1 MIAEQTAEQTTEQ
14 TVEHWLT
21 EAYDYEPPRRG
32 QVCKGIILKFDT
44 SGIIVDVGL
53 KLDGLVP
60 QSDIDNLEEELVSEL
75 KLGQEIVTRMV
86 KPGGGDDRHLLS
98 LYQAQQEVDWEKA
111 QTLLENDEIWQG
123 EVTGHNRG
131 GLLAKFGQLQ
141 AFVPTSHLAV
151 NDRRKLADKN
161 RRDTFEAYIGQ
172 EIPLRF
178 IEVNHDSNRLIAS
191 ERQARQELQQQQME
205 ELLHTLLEGEVHR
218 GTVRHLAGFGAFV
231 DLGGADGLVHN
242 SELAWRKIRHPSEV
256 LNVGDEIDVYILNLD
271 HERKRISLSLKRL
284 LPDPWTVIEETL
296 AVDQLV
302 PGTVTNVVD
311 FGVFVALDMGVE
323 GLVHISELAD
333 PPPEHPREITRR
345 GQQLLLRVLRIDPAR
360 RRLGLSLKQV
370 SDSDREAFG
379 SG

>member
-1 MIAEQTAEQTTEQ
+1 MLAEQTL
-14 TVEHWLT
+14 EHWLT

-32 QVCKGIILKFDT
+32 QVCKGIILKFD
-44 SGIIVDVGL
+44 SNGITVDIGL

-60 QSDIDNLEEELVSEL
+60 QSDIENLEEEIVSEL

-86 KPGGGDDRHLLS
+86 KPGGFDDRHMLS
-98 LYQAQQEVDWEKA
+98 LYQAQQEVDWANA
-111 QTLLENDEIWQG
+111 QTMLENDEIWQG
-123 EVTGHNRG
+123 EVTGYNRG

-151 NDRRKLADKN
+151 HDRRKLADKK
-161 RRDTFEAYIGQ
+161 RRETFEAYIGQ

-191 ERQARQELQQQQME
+191 ERQAKQELQQQKME
-205 ELLHTLLEGEVHR
+205 ELLGTLLEGEVHR

-231 DLGGADGLVHN
+231 DLGGADGLIHN
-242 SELAWRKIRHPSEV
+242 SELAWRHIRHPSEV
-256 LNVGDEIDVYILNLD
+256 LQVGDQIDVYILHLD

-284 LPDPWTVIEETL
+284 HPDPWTVIEDTL
-296 AVDQLV
+296 SVDQLV
-302 PGTVTNVVD
+302 TGIVTNVVD
-311 FGVFVALDMGVE
+311 FGVFVALDVGVE

-333 PPPEHPREITRR
+333 PPPERPQEVARR
-345 GQQLLLRVLRIDPAR
+345 GQKLLLRVLRIDPSR
-360 RRLGLSLKQV
+360 RRLGLSLRRV
-370 SDSDREAFG
+370 SDSEREAFG